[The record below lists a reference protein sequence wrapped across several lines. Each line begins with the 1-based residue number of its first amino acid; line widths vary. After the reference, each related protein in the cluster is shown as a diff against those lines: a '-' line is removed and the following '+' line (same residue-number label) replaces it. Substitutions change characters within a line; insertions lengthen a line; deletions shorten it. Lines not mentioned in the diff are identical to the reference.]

1 MALIW
6 CCCGCGI
13 AGSCSSNLPLA
24 WELPYAAG
32 MVPKR
37 KKEKKKK
44 GFAILWILH
53 SSELDIQFS
62 VEASLT
68 ATICEIRAN
77 EKDLARLSHQIPTL

>member
-1 MALIW
+1 MAPIW

-32 MVPKR
+32 VVLKR
-37 KKEKKKK
+37 KKK